1 MVGSSPPRW
10 PPVSPTFWC
19 CQVLNLSLLIAL
31 LLCLYAFISLPP
43 SSHISVFL
51 HPSVS
56 PFPTAYLIIS
66 PPLFLSLSLHSFFTL
81 LNLSISP
88 SLSLCLCPSYPY
100 LSFHPSLL
108 PLFLPFFLLHFPLLF
123 LMYFSLFLF
132 FFFILH
138 PLSLLILFCPF
149 LLKDTYL
156 QTWDITKILRSV

>member
-1 MVGSSPPRW
+1 MAPSESHFLMLPGA
-10 PPVSPTFWC
+10 VSLPSY
-19 CQVLNLSLLIAL
+19 LSIALPL
-31 LLCLYAFISLPP
+31 LLCYAFISLPP

-88 SLSLCLCPSYPY
+88 SLSLCLCSSYPY
-100 LSFHPSLL
+100 LSFHPPLL
-108 PLFLPFFLLHFPLLF
+108 PLFLSFFLLHFPLLF
-123 LMYFSLFLF
+123 LMYLSLSFLF

-156 QTWDITKILRSV
+156 QT